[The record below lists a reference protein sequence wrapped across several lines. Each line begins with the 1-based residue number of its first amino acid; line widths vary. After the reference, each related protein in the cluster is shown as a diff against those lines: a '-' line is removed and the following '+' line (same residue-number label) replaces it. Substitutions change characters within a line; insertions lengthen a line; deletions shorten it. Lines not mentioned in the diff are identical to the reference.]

1 MTGEDSRWRSADAYR
16 RIERLSPSDIAWE
29 FLRRNPDYIR
39 DYEAFARSGNAA
51 PLGEELCQHWGLR
64 FPGRSGAPS
73 P

>member
-39 DYEAFARSGNAA
+39 DYDQFLSLAQRE
-51 PLGEELCQHWGLR
+51 H
-64 FPGRSGAPS
+64 PGC
-73 P
+73 